1 MFPRFVVLLF
11 AALSCAQVLAQNP
24 ATAAKTAPLLFEP
37 NRGQVS
43 SEARFLANGTD
54 YRILLTDQELVLLM
68 QKGMGHNSVVPR
80 KPGVL
85 RLKWLGA
92 KTASRFIG
100 EQEQTSYSNYFTG
113 SDQTRWQTRVPHFAS
128 VKQANVLPGIDLRFY
143 GTARGELEYDLFLG
157 PEVDTSQAGF
167 EVIGAD
173 SVRVDKDGSLL
184 LKVNG
189 VETQQ
194 LPPRAYE
201 VEGGRQ
207 RALTS
212 SYVMRSKSIV
222 GFAVQGRHPG
232 SRLIIDPV
240 LAYATYLGGAITS
253 GYNTIANSS
262 GTSTAVDNAG
272 NVYVTGRTDAL
283 DFPVTIGAFQSQCPG
298 PGSSS
303 GCAARPVVFVA
314 KFDRSGQHLLYATYL
329 SGLFG
334 AYPGDSAG
342 KLLAVDAK
350 GNAYIAGGAY
360 GEFPVTSTAFQTQC
374 AFEVDSTCAFLTKVS
389 ADGSQL
395 LYSTYFGNGFPLTV
409 FTTATGLALSPG
421 GDVYFA
427 GWTQAADLP
436 TTPQAYQ
443 AKCKVSSVGACS
455 SGFVARINPN
465 RSGNAS
471 LVFATYL
478 GGQNDSEADGVALDS
493 LGNAYVVGLTNSD
506 TFPHGAAFGTGTG
519 PSAHYGFV
527 PIEGSTFVAKLS
539 PDGRRLLYST
549 LLRGASGTAIG
560 VDAANQA
567 FVAGSARKGFATTT
581 GAAQV
586 SFGGGGSDA
595 FVTKLNPAGNA
606 LQYSTFLGGSGSD
619 VARDLVLNNL
629 GIAFLTGSTSS
640 PNFPLRPGAFQLT
653 HQGTTSFVTALR
665 ADGRSLYYSSYLGG
679 SANSVGSGIAMDPA
693 WNAFVTGTTGNEDF
707 PVTVHAFQPTRL
719 GSADAFWSKVVIA
732 GDLRASLK
740 SNVVSVPRNGV
751 VTYNAQITNLGP
763 DGSDNIVFTNPIP
776 KGMSYAGVFSAN
788 GNGCSQ
794 PSVGATSGAVSC
806 HKLRLEKGQTFYVN
820 VYLRAVGTAG
830 STVTDIVKSSAQ
842 TQDLSPANNS
852 AAFSVKIR

>member
-1 MFPRFVVLLF
+1 
-11 AALSCAQVLAQNP
+11 
-24 ATAAKTAPLLFEP
+24 
-37 NRGQVS
+37 
-43 SEARFLANGTD
+43 
-54 YRILLTDQELVLLM
+54 
-68 QKGMGHNSVVPR
+68 
-80 KPGVL
+80 
-85 RLKWLGA
+85 
-92 KTASRFIG
+92 
-100 EQEQTSYSNYFTG
+100 
-113 SDQTRWQTRVPHFAS
+113 
-128 VKQANVLPGIDLRFY
+128 
-143 GTARGELEYDLFLG
+143 
-157 PEVDTSQAGF
+157 
-167 EVIGAD
+167 
-173 SVRVDKDGSLL
+173 
-184 LKVNG
+184 
-189 VETQQ
+189 
-194 LPPRAYE
+194 
-201 VEGGRQ
+201 
-207 RALTS
+207 
-212 SYVMRSKSIV
+212 
-222 GFAVQGRHPG
+222 
-232 SRLIIDPV
+232 
-240 LAYATYLGGAITS
+240 
-253 GYNTIANSS
+253 
-262 GTSTAVDNAG
+262 
-272 NVYVTGRTDAL
+272 
-283 DFPVTIGAFQSQCPG
+283 
-298 PGSSS
+298 
-303 GCAARPVVFVA
+303 
-314 KFDRSGQHLLYATYL
+314 
-329 SGLFG
+329 
-334 AYPGDSAG
+334 
-342 KLLAVDAK
+342 
-350 GNAYIAGGAY
+350 
-360 GEFPVTSTAFQTQC
+360 
-374 AFEVDSTCAFLTKVS
+374 
-389 ADGSQL
+389 
-395 LYSTYFGNGFPLTV
+395 V
-409 FTTATGLALSPG
+409 FTLATGLALSPG

-443 AKCKVSSVGACS
+443 AKCKVLSVGACS

-465 RSGNAS
+465 RSGRAS

-519 PSAHYGFV
+519 PSAHHGFV

-567 FVAGSARKGFATTT
+567 SVAGSARKGFATTT

-606 LQYSTFLGGSGSD
+606 LEYSTFLGGSGSD

-693 WNAFVTGTTGNEDF
+693 WNAFVTGTTRNDDF
-707 PVTVHAFQPTRL
+707 PVTAHAFQPTLL
-719 GSADAFWSKVVIA
+719 GSADAFWSKIVIA

-740 SNVVSVPRNGV
+740 SNVASIPRNGV
-751 VTYNAQITNLGP
+751 VTFNAQVTNFGP
-763 DGSDNIVFTNPIP
+763 DGSDNIVFTNLIP

-794 PSVGATSGAVSC
+794 PSMGATSGAVSC
-806 HKLRLEKGQTFYVN
+806 HKLRLEKAQTFYVN
-820 VYLRAVGTAG
+820 VYLRAVGTSG

-842 TQDLSPANNS
+842 TQDLLPSNNS
-852 AAFSVKIR
+852 TVLSIKIR